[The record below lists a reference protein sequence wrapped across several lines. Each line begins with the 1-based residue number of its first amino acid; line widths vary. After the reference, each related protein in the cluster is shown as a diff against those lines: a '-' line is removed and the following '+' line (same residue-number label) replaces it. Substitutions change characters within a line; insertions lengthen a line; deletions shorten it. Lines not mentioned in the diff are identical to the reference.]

1 MAEAAVKLASYVNYD
16 GAGTVEFIYDM
27 NDKKFYFLE
36 MNTRI
41 QVEHPVTELVTNND
55 LISLQIL
62 YAFNRD
68 NKTLSQKELPPRDIL
83 LNAECMLRILLK
95 IFFPHQERLPN

>member
-1 MAEAAVKLASYVNYD
+1 
-16 GAGTVEFIYDM
+16 
-27 NDKKFYFLE
+27 

-62 YAFNRD
+62 YALIEIT
-68 NKTLSQKELPPRDIL
+68 KP
-83 LNAECMLRILLK
+83 
-95 IFFPHQERLPN
+95 